1 MKQRQQTDG
10 VAESSTERLRSRSGT
25 RDETL
30 PVTVSRSGQPQPE
43 ARALNTSVTSVFVVA
58 EVFPVAPQKNRRLD

>member
-30 PVTVSRSGQPQPE
+30 PVTVCHAQVNLNPRPE
-43 ARALNTSVTSVFVVA
+43 L
-58 EVFPVAPQKNRRLD
+58 